1 MQKACIP
8 HYWKEWALYQLVT
21 LSCIRYPID
30 TNVRSHFVPGIPPG
44 INVNIFTGGVTPRYK
59 LFYHC
64 LSSLPRYHPPSLSCL
79 FTLRYFLFFLLFSFF
94 STLAS
99 RITRM
104 KLTQISQ
111 ELSHMNHK
119 NTFPQESF
127 TNILLV
133 Y

>member
-1 MQKACIP
+1 VHTTLLERTGIVPVGNPQ
-8 HYWKEWALYQLVT
+8 LYQV
-21 LSCIRYPID
+21 S
-30 TNVRSHFVPGIPPG
+30 N
-44 INVNIFTGGVTPRYK
+44 RYK
-59 LFYHC
+59 CKITFCTGYPTRYKCEYFYRGCYASVQIVLSLSIIPAPLPSAIPIVSVHPPLFPIF
-64 LSSLPRYHPPSLSCL
+64 SSL
-79 FTLRYFLFFLLFSFF
+79 FFF